1 MENNYKFPISHNK
14 FLEITSCT
22 SEKSR
27 GPVNTAKRL
36 CGVSYINYFEEEIFK
51 FKKIKVKLKINDA
64 AYYAED
70 NSKGK
75 NSQND
80 F

>member
-1 MENNYKFPISHNK
+1 MENNYEFPISHNK

-36 CGVSYINYFEEEIFK
+36 CGVSYINYFEEEIFM
-51 FKKIKVKLKINDA
+51 
-64 AYYAED
+64 
-70 NSKGK
+70 
-75 NSQND
+75 
-80 F
+80 

>member
-1 MENNYKFPISHNK
+1 MIKHICKHYLKIIKIEIKMENNYEFPISHNK

-36 CGVSYINYFEEEIFK
+36 CGVSYINYFEEEIFM
-51 FKKIKVKLKINDA
+51 
-64 AYYAED
+64 
-70 NSKGK
+70 
-75 NSQND
+75 
-80 F
+80 

>member
-1 MENNYKFPISHNK
+1 MENNYEFPISHNK

-36 CGVSYINYFEEEIFK
+36 CCVSYMVFYTT
-51 FKKIKVKLKINDA
+51 A
-64 AYYAED
+64 AFVLHQQ
-70 NSKGK
+70 SL
-75 NSQND
+75 SIMS
-80 F
+80 